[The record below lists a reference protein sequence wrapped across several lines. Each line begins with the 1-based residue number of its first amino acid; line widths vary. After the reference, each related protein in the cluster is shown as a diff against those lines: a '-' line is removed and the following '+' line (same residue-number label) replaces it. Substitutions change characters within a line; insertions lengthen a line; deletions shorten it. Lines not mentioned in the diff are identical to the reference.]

1 MQLIRQYNN
10 LPKISPYSWATN
22 SPKSERA
29 QSSTWPESYCTD
41 INLCIFYTTRLEE
54 AKCAKRPLLLCL
66 HISAWIIHTEKQ
78 KKQWIGRNTWWWCRR
93 QRMKGKKKHWF
104 ICFAN
109 DSFGC
114 KFLHFVQY
122 WLLQKS
128 QATIFFLLSYQFS
141 HLHPFGIIVFTIFL
155 GLILSSTKNKV
166 RVSTKSTRH
175 PFQREQRTWTLA

>member
-41 INLCIFYTTRLEE
+41 INLCIFYITRLEE

-93 QRMKGKKKHWF
+93 QRMKGKKKTLIYLLCKWF
-104 ICFAN
+104 IWMQISAFCPILIT
-109 DSFGC
+109 SEITS
-114 KFLHFVQY
+114 HH
-122 WLLQKS
+122 
-128 QATIFFLLSYQFS
+128 FFLLSYQFS